1 MYAFRS
7 KDRINNE
14 TLTLLLNKENCLT
27 KCLYKAISSP
37 FNSIEFVNNDATYN
51 YNNVVGDLVSTFAT
65 DVKYLKDK
73 DAEEKVAELL
83 MMMISNNTEQ

>member
-1 MYAFRS
+1 MKGEKYAPYKDYILFDNIFQIFRS
-7 KDRINNE
+7 QG
-14 TLTLLLNKENCLT
+14 T
-27 KCLYKAISSP
+27 KIIRDIYQ
-37 FNSIEFVNNDATYN
+37 
-51 YNNVVGDLVSTFAT
+51 T